1 VGVPPIR
8 TDGAVEQVV
17 RRAGR
22 AFVVNEAR
30 RVLLFS
36 GGDPDA
42 PDLGS
47 WWFTPGGGL
56 EGEEDEAA
64 AARRELWEEIGLAVG
79 ELGPVVHRQ
88 HASFDL
94 VGKHFEQ
101 DDAFFVVRVDG
112 FEVDDSRQ
120 TELERRV
127 VYGHRWWSEE
137 ELASTTEQV
146 FPAELVS
153 LLRRIGV
160 FPRRLE
166 P

>member
-1 VGVPPIR
+1 M
-8 TDGAVEQVV
+8 V

-22 AFVVNEAR
+22 AFVVNEAG
-30 RVLLFS
+30 RVLLFL
-36 GGDPDA
+36 GGDPEA
-42 PDLGS
+42 PEGGT

-56 EGEEDEAA
+56 EAGEDEAT

-79 ELGPVVHRQ
+79 DLGPVVHRQ
-88 HASFDL
+88 HTSFDL

-101 DDAFFVVRVDG
+101 DDAFFVVRVER
-112 FEVDDSRQ
+112 FAVDDSGQ

-137 ELASTTEQV
+137 ELATTTEEV
-146 FPAELVS
+146 FPAGLVT

-160 FPRRLE
+160 FPAD
-166 P
+166 PAP